1 MFPACRKSSYVIT
14 GNDDLLP
21 LSGACPGIDVP
32 CHRDDFQTKIAVQ
45 LSDQL
50 RIVIGQH
57 AVHPLR
63 RQTSE
68 NQIQPDVVYID
79 KTSFPDFAECLDTY
93 RVSSPWCVSHIL
105 VFSALCGMILIPLQ
119 PLHPTNIIIV
129 PADSQS
135 AGTVRHSSNP
145 LNIKRGCSKR

>member
-1 MFPACRKSSYVIT
+1 MPGMFPACRKSSYVIT

-21 LSGACPGIDVP
+21 LSGACPGIDIP
-32 CHRDDFQTKIAVQ
+32 RHRDDFQTKIAVQ

-68 NQIQPDVVYID
+68 NLRQPDMVFID
-79 KTSFPDFAECLDTY
+79 KTFLRIVREGGRIERHIGGIKKDKIALLRRAQSVFKVVL
-93 RVSSPWCVSHIL
+93 VSYPKN
-105 VFSALCGMILIPLQ
+105 SANTQKKLFKKYWTLL
-119 PLHPTNIIIV
+119 
-129 PADSQS
+129 
-135 AGTVRHSSNP
+135 
-145 LNIKRGCSKR
+145 